1 MTNKSEIL
9 AEIAR
14 SRAAI
19 ARDSAMVRMELDI
32 TKHLKNS
39 VKTRPFAWLGG
50 AAAIGY
56 ILAGPK
62 TRTKTVIKTV
72 KPSNLGAAVVETK
85 PARTYWDIL
94 IALFKMAIPL
104 LKPLISV
111 YAARRVGAFAEKLQ
125 RS

>member
-1 MTNKSEIL
+1 MTNKAEIL

-19 ARDSAMVRMELDI
+19 ARDTAMVRTELDLTAHI
-32 TKHLKNS
+32 KTA

-62 TRTKTVIKTV
+62 TRTKTVIKKVKDSKSGNVTV
-72 KPSNLGAAVVETK
+72 EKKPSRTFLDLLLGIFK
-85 PARTYWDIL
+85 F
-94 IALFKMAIPL
+94 ALPL
-104 LKPLISV
+104 LKPLITA
-111 YAARRVGAFAEKLQ
+111 YAARHVGAYAEKLQ
-125 RS
+125 RQ